1 MKRAAIAVVMM
12 TASSACDIGAQG
24 GPLAAA
30 PAQTQATRS
39 WRADLKA
46 ERAALADA
54 DRAFSRAT
62 ETEGLVDG
70 FTRYFA
76 DGAAFLPPRSNVI
89 RGRAAMQEYLR
100 ASPLFGTLK
109 WENVRTDV
117 SADGGTGYTLG
128 FGELRTKDGATLWHA
143 RLITFWRKQ
152 PDGEWKVE
160 ANVPIGIS
168 VPARPVP
175 AGFGTPQDN
184 GVAGADR
191 RLGQAAAAEA
201 VQQADR
207 DFAALSAR
215 TNPGQAFVAFAAPT
229 AVTTGGPEYGPEEIA
244 RAFEG
249 GSATIEWGPIAGGAA
264 ESGDLGYS
272 IGIATT
278 RAQTPDG
285 PRVSYS
291 KYLTIWQRQAD
302 GKWLYVADGGTSR
315 PAPAN

>member
-1 MKRAAIAVVMM
+1 MKRAMMAVVVM
-12 TASSACDIGAQG
+12 TACGACDMGAQG

-30 PAQTQATRS
+30 PAHTQ
-39 WRADLKA
+39 RADAWRVNLKA
-46 ERAALADA
+46 EREALTEADH
-54 DRAFSRAT
+54 AFSQAT
-62 ETEGLVDG
+62 ETQGLIDG

-76 DGAAFLPPRSNVI
+76 DDAAFLPPRAGVL
-89 RGRAAMQEYLR
+89 RGRAAMREYLR
-100 ASPLFGTLK
+100 GSPLFGTLK
-109 WENVRTDV
+109 WETVRADV
-117 SADGGTGYTLG
+117 SADGTAGYTLG
-128 FGELRTKDGATLWHA
+128 FGELRTRDGATLWHA
-143 RLITFWRKQ
+143 RMITFWRKQ
-152 PDGEWKVE
+152 PGGEWKVE

-175 AGFGTPQDN
+175 AGFGTPRDD

-215 TNPGQAFVAFAAPT
+215 TDPGRAFMAFAAPT
-229 AVTTGGPEYGPEEIA
+229 AVTMGSPNYGPEEIGK
-244 RAFEG
+244 AFEG
-249 GSATIEWGPIAGGAA
+249 GSATIEWGPVAGGAA
-264 ESGDLGYS
+264 ASGDLGYS

-278 RAQTPDG
+278 RAQTPEG

-291 KYLTIWQRQAD
+291 KYLTVWRRQAD
-302 GKWLYVADGGTSR
+302 GRWLYVADGGTSR